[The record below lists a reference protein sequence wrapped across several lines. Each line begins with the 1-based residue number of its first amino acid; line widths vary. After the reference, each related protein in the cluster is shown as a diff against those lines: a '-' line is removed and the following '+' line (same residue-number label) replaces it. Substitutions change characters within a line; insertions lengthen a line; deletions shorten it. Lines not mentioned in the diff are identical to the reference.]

1 MPITSITRA
10 STTGTGAQGNSDSV
24 ELSLSA
30 DGRFVAFRSV
40 ASNLVPGDTN
50 GAGDVFVKDLATGV
64 ITRVNTAANGTQGND
79 SNYFTGSPAISA
91 DGRFVAFQSGATNL
105 VPGDTNGHADIFVKD
120 LTTGAIIRASTAADG
135 TQARG
140 DGGWVPA
147 LSADGRFV
155 AFYSWA
161 SNLTAG
167 DTNGASDIFVKDLT
181 TGAIARAS
189 TAADGTQGNNDSRF
203 FSPLSADGRF
213 VAFESLASNLVPGDT
228 NGTWD
233 IFVKDL
239 ATGAITLASTAAD
252 GTPANAHSID
262 PTLSADGRI
271 VAFRSPASNLVPGDT
286 NGTDDVFV
294 KDLTTGAV
302 TLASTAADGAQGNYS
317 YNPSLSADGR
327 FVAFQSYASG
337 LVPGD
342 TNGSYDVFV
351 KDLATGAIERIS
363 TDALGAQGNGAS
375 WNPVFSPSGTKVAF
389 SSLASNLVPGD
400 TNGAE
405 DIFVVTL
412 GTAPTSLF
420 PGTPG
425 DDNYCRANGGD
436 QAPGFVNDSMTGLAG
451 NDCFAPKGGKDTV
464 VGGPGIDLLDYS
476 DYSPVFGAPPAG
488 AVINLASGVSID
500 PWGNS
505 DITRQIENAIGTPFA
520 DQLVGTE
527 GANQLTGLAGNDTA
541 KGLGGP
547 DTINLGDGNDQGD
560 GNAGNDTMTGGSGND
575 SLYGM
580 EGADSLAGEGDND
593 LVVGGGGKDTLGGGA
608 GNDTL
613 SGDTGDDVIDAGVGS
628 DVADGGP
635 GNDRIDLVGLAPF
648 VLPSYTGLPDGD
660 DTGLG
665 GDGDDT
671 ITGGG
676 GDLLM
681 GQGGND
687 VLLGGHAAPGS
698 GGLRT
703 LIGGDGNDVLLNG
716 WDFNRPDSVSY
727 GSVNLFGEA
736 GNDTLIGGY
745 HNDVI
750 DGGSGADRLSGMGD
764 SDTFVLSA
772 FLSGTSARAPDVIT
786 DFQGAGTSGGW
797 DQDYLRLQTQSG
809 NLAAASFTH
818 LGSGLWQFTDGAFTT
833 FVQILAAGGVPVTA
847 LLGPGYADTS
857 DFGIF

>member
-1 MPITSITRA
+1 MTIDWSYLYEAKLGSQATGRDVGITDDGKTIATPGPTTVIDINPYITRGVTYSANVYDFDATGAWVESQAIFGGGTYSSRGGGPWLDGTAISGDGKSLLFSQGVPFAAPPLGSAINVGIHQRDAASGTWSWESGFEAVSRYGWSGNGLFLASDGKTALAYATIFAKDNAGAWQEVAELLGFVGSINSA
-10 STTGTGAQGNSDSV
+10 STLAANGRTAALAAKTSGPDYTVRVFDRDSGGTWRESAVLTAADGVNGDSFGYDMAFSAAGDIALIGAPDDDDKGTDSGSAYVFVKNAAGAWQQTAKLVADDGAAGDKFGAKVTLAEGGRFALVGAPRDDDKGTDSGSAYVFGINPAGQWQQLRTVTASDGTAYDYFGGS
-24 ELSLSA
+24 LDLSA
-30 DGRFVAFRSV
+30 DGAVAVV
-40 ASNLVPGDTN
+40 AAPGR
-50 GAGDVFVKDLATGV
+50 GDH
-64 ITRVNTAANGTQGND
+64 
-79 SNYFTGSPAISA
+79 
-91 DGRFVAFQSGATNL
+91 GATYVFTAL
-105 VPGDTNGHADIFVKD
+105 ASAPRSAFV
-120 LTTGAIIRASTAADG
+120 G
-135 TQARG
+135 
-140 DGGWVPA
+140 
-147 LSADGRFV
+147 
-155 AFYSWA
+155 
-161 SNLTAG
+161 TAG
-167 DTNGASDIFVKDLT
+167 D
-181 TGAIARAS
+181 
-189 TAADGTQGNNDSRF
+189 
-203 FSPLSADGRF
+203 
-213 VAFESLASNLVPGDT
+213 
-228 NGTWD
+228 
-233 IFVKDL
+233 
-239 ATGAITLASTAAD
+239 
-252 GTPANAHSID
+252 
-262 PTLSADGRI
+262 
-271 VAFRSPASNLVPGDT
+271 
-286 NGTDDVFV
+286 DVF
-294 KDLTTGAV
+294 
-302 TLASTAADGAQGNYS
+302 
-317 YNPSLSADGR
+317 
-327 FVAFQSYASG
+327 
-337 LVPGD
+337 
-342 TNGSYDVFV
+342 
-351 KDLATGAIERIS
+351 
-363 TDALGAQGNGAS
+363 
-375 WNPVFSPSGTKVAF
+375 
-389 SSLASNLVPGD
+389 
-400 TNGAE
+400 
-405 DIFVVTL
+405 
-412 GTAPTSLF
+412 
-420 PGTPG
+420 
-425 DDNYCRANGGD
+425 CRANGGD

-464 VGGPGIDLLDYS
+464 VGGPGIDRLDYS

-488 AVINLASGVSID
+488 AVINLASGVSTD

-520 DQLVGTE
+520 DLLVGTE

-541 KGLGGP
+541 KGLGGA

-560 GNAGNDTMTGGSGND
+560 GNAGNDTITGGAGND
-575 SLYGM
+575 TLYGM

-613 SGDTGDDVIDAGVGS
+613 SGDAGDDVIDAGVGG

-665 GDGDDT
+665 GDGNDT

-772 FLSGTSARAPDVIT
+772 FLGGTSARAPDVIT
-786 DFQGAGTSGGW
+786 DFQGAGISGGW

-847 LLGPGYADTS
+847 LLGPGYAETA